1 MIGTLLG
8 YLNGAAAIAFVLGL
22 CLMFH
27 ETGHF
32 LVAKAFKM
40 KVEEFAFG
48 FGPSLLRFRRG
59 ETLYRFNIFF
69 FIGAYVKIAGMEPG
83 AEYVERGFHTKPRWQ
98 SALVIIAGS
107 VANIILAIII
117 FTAVTLWTGMPDPND
132 LGIYVSKTAAGSPAA
147 QAGVQAADQ
156 IVAVDGQ
163 RFSLDV
169 AEVTPQSPAAK
180 AGLRKGL
187 VLDKVGEQEVYTAGE
202 LLAELRAA
210 RGPTVRVEAIDYEAK
225 DLGGQLQTLT
235 LPALRTPSPSPAAR
249 ETGAAQT
256 TTASAPETVL
266 RKQLGLRFEP
276 LHQGALVGYIN
287 QRPAQTVTLTVSRG
301 GQLVPIPMTT
311 LSVFG
316 RKEGRTAKGMLFSR
330 IVKIGRIGVVLR
342 GATRPAGLEESLKV
356 GAIRTYGAA
365 ATVILSIQAMVNKQ
379 IEPELSGP
387 VAIMAI
393 TAERARIGWDAVLNW
408 CGIISSILA
417 VMNLFPFPPFDG
429 FKAVLLGL
437 EGIMR
442 RRIPAKLE
450 TVVSLAGFA
459 VVILLG
465 VVLIFKD
472 SANQI
477 LYHTQ

>member
-1 MIGTLLG
+1 MIATLLG
-8 YLNGAAAIAFVLGL
+8 YLNSAAAIAFVLGL

-32 LVAKAFKM
+32 LVAKACGM

-83 AEYVERGFHTKPRWQ
+83 AENVERGFHSKPRWQ
-98 SALVIIAGS
+98 AFLVIVAGS
-107 VANIILAIII
+107 IANIVLAIII
-117 FTAVTLWTGMPDPND
+117 FTTVTLWTGMPDPND

-147 QAGVQAADQ
+147 QAGVQPADR

-163 RFSLDV
+163 RFALDI
-169 AEVTPQSPAAK
+169 AEVAPQSPAAK

-187 VLDKVGEQEVYTAGE
+187 VLDKVGTQDVYTTGE

-210 RGPTVRVEAIDYEAK
+210 RGPTVQVEAIDYQAR
-225 DLGGQLQTLT
+225 DLGGQLIKLT
-235 LPALRTPSPSPAAR
+235 LPSVRPLPAAPGKAVT
-249 ETGAAQT
+249 EPAAE
-256 TTASAPETVL
+256 AVL
-266 RKQLGLRFEP
+266 KQALGLRFEP

-287 QRPAQTVTLTVSRG
+287 QRPAQKVTLTVSRS
-301 GQLVPIPMTT
+301 GQLVELPMTT
-311 LSVFG
+311 VSVYG
-316 RKEGRTAKGMLFSR
+316 RREGRTDKNMLYSR

-342 GATRPAGLEESLKV
+342 SATRPAGAVESLKV
-356 GAIRTYGAA
+356 GVIRTYGAA

-393 TAERARIGWDAVLNW
+393 SAERARIGWDAVLNW

-472 SANQI
+472 SVNQI
-477 LYHTQ
+477 MYHTQ

>member
-8 YLNGAAAIAFVLGL
+8 YLNSAAAIAVVLGL

-32 LVAKAFKM
+32 LVAKAFRM

-83 AEYVERGFHTKPRWQ
+83 AEYVDRGFHSKPRWQ
-98 SALVIIAGS
+98 GALVIIAGS
-107 VANIILAIII
+107 VANIILATII
-117 FTAVTLWTGMPDPND
+117 FTTVTLWTGMPDPND
-132 LGIYVSKTAAGSPAA
+132 LGIYVSKTATGSPAA

-163 RFSLDV
+163 RFSLDI
-169 AEVTPQSPAAK
+169 AEVAPQSPAAK

-187 VLDKVGEQEVYTAGE
+187 VLDKVGEQDVYTTGE
-202 LLAELRAA
+202 LLAALRAA
-210 RGPTVRVEAIDYEAK
+210 KAPTVRVEAIDYEAK
-225 DLGGQLQTLT
+225 DLGGQLRTLT
-235 LPALRTPSPSPAAR
+235 LPALPPAAAAKS
-249 ETGAAQT
+249 GAKAEP
-256 TTASAPETVL
+256 APETL
-266 RKQLGLRFEP
+266 LSKQLGLRFEP

-287 QRPAQTVTLTVSRG
+287 LRPAQAVTLTVARG
-301 GQLVPIPMTT
+301 GQLVQVPMTT
-311 LSVFG
+311 LSVYG
-316 RKEGRTAKGMLFSR
+316 RKEGRTDKGMLYSR

-342 GATRPAGLEESLKV
+342 SATRPAGFGESLRV

-365 ATVILSIQAMVNKQ
+365 ATVIISIQAMINKQ

-393 TAERARIGWDAVLNW
+393 SAERARIGWDAVLNW

-472 SANQI
+472 SVNQI
-477 LYHTQ
+477 MYHTQ